1 VTGAGPHGHDP
12 GDGRHDRYDGLGDLR
27 AAGDRIE
34 QLLEELRTSAPTRT
48 YDKAEELLRLVT
60 NLYGGALTRVMA
72 LVSSAAP
79 DLVDELVADDLVA
92 SLLVVHGL
100 HPSDLSARVEGAL
113 EQVRPLLATHGGYV
127 ELLEIDEQAGAVRLR
142 LLGNCDG
149 CPSSSVTLRTAV
161 EGAITSAAPEVTIF
175 DVEAPSE
182 PAAGDVLVE
191 APPADPASDFAPVA
205 LLSGPRRTH
214 PVFDSCPSEVAL

>member
-1 VTGAGPHGHDP
+1 MTGPTPHGPD
-12 GDGRHDRYDGLGDLR
+12 GSDGRYDELGDLR
-27 AAGDRIE
+27 ATGDRIE
-34 QLLEELRTSAPTRT
+34 QLLDELRTSAPTRT

-60 NLYGGALTRVMA
+60 DLYGGALTRMMA
-72 LVSSAAP
+72 LVTSAAP

-113 EQVRPLLATHGGYV
+113 EQVRPLLATHGGDV
-127 ELLEIDEQAGAVRLR
+127 ELLELDDAAGAVRLR

-161 EGAITSAAPEVTIF
+161 EGAITSAAPEVTII
-175 DVEAPSE
+175 DVDETSDR
-182 PAAGDVLVE
+182 DVLVE